1 MTEKTKRHGSQLDPD
16 KLDLSSLSA
25 DELVRAITGI
35 EAPTIKQK
43 FEALEVLAEKAP
55 KGDATLK
62 LTTDI
67 ICELKTLNDY
77 PNHSKEVAEGN
88 EAAEEDAYY
97 FPLELYVSN
106 PDAFGPE
113 GLKMMIKIAKGFYR
127 LEEIFSGLESQ
138 ISAAKS
144 NPF

>member
-88 EAAEEDAYY
+88 EAAEEGAY
-97 FPLELYVSN
+97 FPLEMYVN
-106 PDAFGPE
+106 DPDAFPPE
-113 GLKMMIKIAKGFYR
+113 GLKMMIKLAKSFYR